1 MDIGQ
6 LIIIGA
12 GPAGLACSIAATG
25 AGLDHL
31 VLEKGAIANTIY
43 RFPDDM
49 TFFSTPDK
57 LAIGGVPFT
66 CPDKKPSRRQTVAYY
81 RDVAVHYGLP
91 VRTGHT
97 VTALRRTPGGFAVT
111 AEQHGAPYA
120 LAAHSVVVST
130 GFFDTPVRLG
140 IPGEDLPKCSHYF
153 HDGHPYYGQRVAVV
167 GGGNSAVE
175 TALDLMRAGA
185 RVTLIHRSAEL
196 RRGVK
201 YWVRPELENRVADG
215 AIEARFNTA
224 VESVEPDA
232 VVVRGPDGR
241 ERLANDAVLFQI
253 GYLPTVTLLRQL
265 GIGSDPATAVPEHD
279 PDTLETTV
287 PGLFVCGA
295 LLAGNIAGSVFIED
309 GRDHGER
316 IVAIIRRR
324 LQDRR
329 HDSRDSSRD
338 RAAG

>member
-1 MDIGQ
+1 MDTAQ

-12 GPAGLACSIAATG
+12 GPAGLACSIAATR
-25 AGLDHL
+25 AGLDHV
-31 VLEKGAIANTIY
+31 VLEKGTIANSIY
-43 RFPDDM
+43 RFPVDM

-81 RDVAVHYGLP
+81 RDVTDYYGLP
-91 VRTGHT
+91 VRTGYA
-97 VTALRRTPGGFAVT
+97 VTELRRTPGGFAVT
-111 AEQHGAPYA
+111 AHQHGAPCT
-120 LAAHSVVVST
+120 LAAHSVVVAT

-140 IPGEDLPKCSHYF
+140 IPGEDLPKCSYYF

-175 TALDLMRAGA
+175 TALELMRAGA

-201 YWVRPELENRVADG
+201 YWVRPELENRIADG
-215 AIEARFNTA
+215 AIDARFSTTVEA
-224 VESVEPDA
+224 VAPDA
-232 VVVRGPDGR
+232 VVVRAPGGR

-253 GYLPTVTLLRQL
+253 GYLPTVTLLRGL
-265 GIGSDPATAVPEHD
+265 GVGSDPATAVPEHD
-279 PDTLETTV
+279 PATLETAV

-309 GRDHGER
+309 GRHHGER
-316 IVAIIRRR
+316 IVAAIARR
-324 LQDRR
+324 LQAGRR
-329 HDSRDSSRD
+329 Q
-338 RAAG
+338 RATG